1 MGMRIASVL
10 AHLLFI
16 AITTLVLIWLLRFRE
31 GLSFNSAN
39 NFKIFNLHPLF
50 MVVGFVL
57 ISGEAILVYTTPMR
71 LGYLMSKR
79 LKALHISLHLIALGA
94 AIVGL
99 YVVFKFHHD
108 TGTSNLVSLHSWIG
122 ISTVALFAL
131 QWVFSFFTFLFPSS
145 RSSSKAPWHALFG
158 LIIFSMGILSAV
170 TGLLEKF
177 ISLDLKRDQEG
188 LIVNFIG
195 LLLLLFGISVGLTV
209 LLPRGYL
216 LEI

>member
-1 MGMRIASVL
+1 
-10 AHLLFI
+10 
-16 AITTLVLIWLLRFRE
+16 
-31 GLSFNSAN
+31 
-39 NFKIFNLHPLF
+39 
-50 MVVGFVL
+50 
-57 ISGEAILVYTTPMR
+57 MR
-71 LGYLMSKR
+71 LGYVMSKR
-79 LKALHISLHLIALGA
+79 LKPLHISLHLIALGA

-99 YVVFKFHHD
+99 YAVFKFHHD

-131 QWVFSFFTFLFPSS
+131 QWVFSFFTFLELLPSS
-145 RSSSKAPWHALFG
+145 RASSKAPWHALFG

-177 ISLDLKRDQEG
+177 ISLELKRDQEG